1 MVSPLRCKKQD
12 FSILIKPSASK
23 PSNPKQALPP
33 IPTLHGVD
41 RLWVFLAVGL
51 GSGLTPK
58 AQGTSGSLAIL
69 LLVPLWVWL
78 GFWPS
83 LLLIVLMSVVGIVI
97 CDKAARLM
105 GVHDDGRIVWDEFAG
120 QSIAL
125 LPLVYFSE
133 INDLT
138 VSSGLW
144 VLAAFGLFRLFD
156 VWKPWPISWLD
167 AKVHGGFGIM
177 LDDLVAGV
185 MAAALLWIWI
195 GLP

>member
-1 MVSPLRCKKQD
+1 MT
-12 FSILIKPSASK
+12 KPNTSEH
-23 PSNPKQALPP
+23 PNPKQALPP

-83 LLLIVLMSVVGIVI
+83 LLLIVLISVVGIPI
-97 CDKAARLM
+97 CDQAARLM

-125 LPLVYFSE
+125 LPLIYF
-133 INDLT
+133 NLLT
-138 VSSGLW
+138 GWNWSSALW
-144 VLAAFGLFRLFD
+144 LLAAFGLFRFFD
-156 VWKPWPISWLD
+156 VLKPWPISWLD

-177 LDDLVAGV
+177 LDDLVAGL
-185 MAAALLWIWI
+185 MAAAVLLLGI
-195 GLP
+195 GLYLAA

>member
-1 MVSPLRCKKQD
+1 MTKPNAAKK
-12 FSILIKPSASK
+12 
-23 PSNPKQALPP
+23 SNPKQALPP
-33 IPTLHGVD
+33 IPALQGMD

-58 AQGTSGSLAIL
+58 AQGTSGSAAIL

-83 LLLIVLMSVVGIVI
+83 LLLVLLMSAVGIVI
-97 CDKAARLM
+97 CDKAAHLM

-125 LPLVYFSE
+125 LPLIHF
-133 INDLT
+133 NLLT
-138 VSSGLW
+138 VWNWTSALW

-156 VWKPWPISWLD
+156 VLKPWPISWLD
-167 AKVHGGFGIM
+167 AKVDGGFGIM
-177 LDDLVAGV
+177 VDDLVAGV
-185 MAAALLWIWI
+185 MAAAVLLIWI
-195 GLP
+195 GLS

>member
-1 MVSPLRCKKQD
+1 LTKPNAADDSSPKDSKSKQ
-12 FSILIKPSASK
+12 
-23 PSNPKQALPP
+23 SNPKQALPP
-33 IPTLHGVD
+33 IPPLQGMD

-58 AQGTSGSLAIL
+58 VQGTSGSVAIL

-83 LLLIVLMSVVGIVI
+83 LLLVLLMSLVGIVI
-97 CDKAARLM
+97 CDKAAHLM

-125 LPLVYFSE
+125 LPLIYF
-133 INDLT
+133 NLLT
-138 VSSGLW
+138 GWHWTSALW

-156 VWKPWPISWLD
+156 VLKPWPISWLD

-177 LDDLVAGV
+177 VDDLVAGV
-185 MAAALLWIWI
+185 MAAAVLLIWI
-195 GLP
+195 GLR

>member
-1 MVSPLRCKKQD
+1 MTKSL
-12 FSILIKPSASK
+12 
-23 PSNPKQALPP
+23 NPKQALPS
-33 IPTLHGVD
+33 IPALHGLD

-78 GFWPS
+78 GFWSS
-83 LLLIVLMSVVGIVI
+83 LLLVTVISLVGIPI

-125 LPLVYFSE
+125 LPLIYFNLLMGWNWTS
-133 INDLT
+133 
-138 VSSGLW
+138 VLW
-144 VLAAFGLFRLFD
+144 VVAAFGLFRFFD
-156 VWKPWPISWLD
+156 VLKPWPISWLD

-185 MAAALLWIWI
+185 MAAGALL
-195 GLP
+195 LAYSFVK

>member
-1 MVSPLRCKKQD
+1 MTNASNPKPLH
-12 FSILIKPSASK
+12 
-23 PSNPKQALPP
+23 PKQALPP
-33 IPTLHGVD
+33 IPPLHGLD

-83 LLLIVLMSVVGIVI
+83 MLLVLVMSVVGIPI

-125 LPLVYFSE
+125 LPLIYFG
-133 INDLT
+133 L
-138 VSSGLW
+138 VSDWNVASGFW
-144 VLAAFGLFRLFD
+144 VLAAFGLFRFFD
-156 VWKPWPISWLD
+156 VLKPWPISWLD

-185 MAAALLWIWI
+185 MAASLLCLWI
-195 GLP
+195 GSS